1 MSIERFPDFL
11 LQPKEE
17 PSMTKRSDHVK
28 VKLSRREML
37 LGTTLAAA
45 STVAMPW
52 VRKAGAADLEKFKMC
67 SWSPRLA
74 EEGNIFVSEAKGFF
88 KDEGLEIEWIP
99 GAGSG
104 VALTNMIA
112 GNGDIAFVGPEAL
125 YLATDKGSK
134 LKAIYDLY
142 PNNAFNVF
150 ALKNK
155 QIITPYD
162 LKGKKIGVISMGSG
176 TRYNLATILALHGMS
191 ESDVELVALG
201 LNAAPAIIDGKV
213 DAMAS
218 TDTILYGMQASGLGA
233 VDVLWARDY
242 LNSSTDLFVIEEK
255 NYEPKKDF
263 YTRFLRGYRKGME
276 YTIKNPQEAAEITAK
291 VAIDGKDPIK
301 VMGSL
306 KLRILTSQNAAT
318 RAHGLGWIDIAPLQE
333 CAKIYKSAGFIKD
346 DIDVTKLVTNDLVM
360 KI

>member
-1 MSIERFPDFL
+1 MASNKAERL
-11 LQPKEE
+11 
-17 PSMTKRSDHVK
+17 MTTKYGKIANGFD
-28 VKLSRREML
+28 RRQLL
-37 LGTTLAAA
+37 LGTALAAA
-45 STVAMPW
+45 TTVGAPW
-52 VRKAGAADLEKFKMC
+52 IRKAGAAGLEKFKLC

-74 EEGNIFVSEAKGFF
+74 EEGNIFVSEEKGYF

-112 GNGDIAFVGPEAL
+112 GSGDIAFVGPEAL

-191 ESDVELVALG
+191 ERDVELVALG
-201 LNAAPAIIDGKV
+201 LNAAPAITEGKV

-255 NYEPKKDF
+255 NYEPKRDF

-291 VAIDGKDPIK
+291 VAIDGKDPVK

-306 KLRILTSQNAAT
+306 KLRILTSQNAVT
-318 RAHGLGWIDIAPLQE
+318 REHGLGWIDTGPLKA
-333 CAKIYKSAGFIKD
+333 CAKIYKDAGFINN
-346 DIDVTKLVTNDLVM
+346 DVDVATLVTNDLVM
-360 KI
+360 KL